1 MYQVT
6 VGSLLLLNLP
16 ISLLLVYFLEIPEI
30 VLYVS
35 LGLSVI
41 LLFIRLIYFN
51 RITNGTLEVYIKT
64 VLFRVF
70 AVTIIPFILVLH
82 FQGIIANGLEQ
93 LFIVSVVS
101 FVATLFSIY
110 FIGLNSK
117 ERQFVNTKMKTLFYD
132 RAH

>member
-1 MYQVT
+1 M
-6 VGSLLLLNLP
+6 
-16 ISLLLVYFLEIPEI
+16 
-30 VLYVS
+30 
-35 LGLSVI
+35 
-41 LLFIRLIYFN
+41 IYFN